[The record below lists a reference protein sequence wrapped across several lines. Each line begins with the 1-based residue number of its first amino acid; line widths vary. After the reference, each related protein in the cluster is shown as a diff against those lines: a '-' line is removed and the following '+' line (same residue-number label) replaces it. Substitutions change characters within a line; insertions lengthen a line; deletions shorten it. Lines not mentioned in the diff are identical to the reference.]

1 MNRET
6 LEESGEPII
15 PARVFM
21 YMIGQEVGDL
31 YPAKHMACSN
41 KGIQQ
46 RLLWLFPPEFE
57 T

>member
-6 LEESGEPII
+6 LEDSGEPII

-41 KGIQQ
+41 RGIQQ
-46 RLLWLFPPEFE
+46 RLLCFPPEFE
-57 T
+57 K

>member
-1 MNRET
+1 MNREK
-6 LEESGEPII
+6 LEDSGEPII

-41 KGIQQ
+41 RGIQQ
-46 RLLWLFPPEFE
+46 RLLCFPPRV
-57 T
+57 